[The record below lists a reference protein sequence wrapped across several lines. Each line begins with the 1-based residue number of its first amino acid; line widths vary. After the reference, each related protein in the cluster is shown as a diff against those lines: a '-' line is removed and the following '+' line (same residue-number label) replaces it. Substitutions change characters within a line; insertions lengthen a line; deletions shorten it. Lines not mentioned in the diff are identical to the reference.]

1 MVNFVKK
8 SKEFWSGLADKEEK
22 KTKGTSELR
31 RDTQTG
37 KMDTPMKKKRGFKMN
52 SPFNIYSKP
61 KGKRT
66 KY

>member
-1 MVNFVKK
+1 M
-8 SKEFWSGLADKEEK
+8 ADKEEK